1 MNAQLRVEHP
11 FKPLTILHRLLD
23 NLYHALRRLEGNH
36 ANVFARWAQMLC
48 CAKHQ
53 GTIRVGAHE
62 EPVGTSFKTLIDKL
76 VQIGIS
82 HKTQLG
88 KAISVDRKLTHLGS
102 FGGVVGIVGTHL
114 HLIVCRKA
122 HGEAMSAISITTA

>member
-11 FKPLTILHRLLD
+11 FKPLTILHRLLHH
-23 NLYHALRRLEGNH
+23 LCHSLWRFERNH
-36 ANVFARWAQMLC
+36 ANVFARWAQMLRRT
-48 CAKHQ
+48 KHQ

-62 EPVGTSFKTLIDKL
+62 EPVGTSFKTLIDQL

-88 KAISVDRKLTHLGS
+88 KAISVDRKFTHLGS
-102 FGGVVGIVGTHL
+102 LGGVVGVVCTHL
-114 HLIVCRKA
+114 DLIVCRKA
-122 HGEAMSAISITTA
+122 HGETVSAISVAAA